1 MEEVKLQMSIEDTR
15 FQNGIEK
22 MNETLKQN
30 ICKFPLK
37 YDSKYTK
44 NESFSGFHDWM
55 NLSNNHIL

>member
-1 MEEVKLQMSIEDTR
+1 MSIENTR

-30 ICKFPLK
+30 TCKFPLK

-44 NESFSGFHDWM
+44 NEIFLGFMIGWISVIIIYFNIDC
-55 NLSNNHIL
+55 SNI

>member
-1 MEEVKLQMSIEDTR
+1 MEDTR
-15 FQNGIEK
+15 LQNGIEK
-22 MNETLKQN
+22 MDETLKQN

-55 NLSNNHIL
+55 NLSNNHVL